1 MTDVGDYTTIGTELE
16 PLTKY
21 KSVDPNASYDYKP
34 WCVNPCPP
42 CDKEE
47 WKIPFAVGKS
57 CYLPCHLSSKT
68 PASQE
73 HVYDVLEVPVTINH
87 ERDYATYAEQ
97 IIEILYDPHQKS
109 WRQMKWN
116 FDSSIK
122 YMNLILYIPE
132 LFHDLASD
140 DIMIPKTA
148 LPILGNTL
156 HELISRT
163 KAWVFTSGQFAPI
176 CSTVGEG
183 VFKASLQERS
193 LVQGLKKRLE
203 MTGVSCKYVEGED
216 EYFTDKVN
224 SRYLLNEKYCEA
236 LSDSL
241 SPFSNLHIILRQNKK
256 YEHFFEKLLFNLGLT
271 LRLPTLKMVPRINEL
286 KQLIGFDIDFLDP
299 YKTHTHPTSNFYDM
313 RLVQSDLF
321 RVILSKADDFYHRNE
336 DLYTEWNIVTMAIF
350 LNDSDRVKRAVQ
362 KSQFAALTDE
372 AQIERIFRYALVYGS
387 RRVVETVFENDTLSK
402 LLRQRAEKILE
413 LTFQK
418 SSNEVFL
425 YNRIMIALDIVD
437 DMGKKKKQFN
447 YQSLVKTAI
456 QNLISHGLLWVPP
469 IKMFGGEEV
478 NHLLAFF
485 PEYVM
490 VWGVLSQRF
499 EVIELF
505 LKYSGLHLQY
515 LSSEDFSLSTHK
527 GVYQICNALA
537 ISAMIRGVAKKLKL
551 DISVTSAD
559 FDNLIKYSKRFDEIA
574 TELLDY
580 ALTKDEETLRDLL
593 NTPSPFW
600 SDKTALDIAYIG
612 KAYTFLNHNAVHI
625 YLQHVWSGYD
635 ALRQTEGE
643 RVHARE
649 RLAQSILHPYRKSS
663 LLLFYLL
670 VHTARLGYFLHGIF
684 FLFLILCIIALLTL
698 PMPDNVNFNFQY
710 VHPLEWVLSICLL
723 GFTIEEFKQYIRF
736 VLNNLHTVGLS
747 EWRIV
752 LKLAYHE
759 YTDSLWNKLD
769 ILIILMFILSVAV
782 RASSVFFVNFP
793 LNIPRL
799 IYGLSALP
807 IFIRSFQHILV
818 IKAIGP
824 LIYTMY
830 QAFKKM
836 LKFLIVILIL
846 SVATGTV
853 QIALLTPTSPTSV
866 RMRHLIFTPFFQI
879 FGEYF
884 FDDLQSHTYK
894 LIQSNQSCT
903 SMSMMCNASSYG
915 IFWERSDFILYIA
928 VSVWILIINVLILNL
943 MIAYFTRI
951 YDEVAANAKSIYI
964 WQFIEIVNEF
974 DSRNIFPPPI
984 NILFYPFDLIR
995 FLYTVNRKHTKVSKN
1010 ALLQMVMDKKRP
1022 SNKFNVYFATHYE
1035 NSFADKYW
1043 KSKVCAE

>member
-1 MTDVGDYTTIGTELE
+1 MSETQSYSPVETELQ
-16 PLTKY
+16 PLTKS
-21 KSVDPNASYDYKP
+21 KSDDLIVHFNNQS

-42 CDKEE
+42 CDREV

-57 CYLPCHLSSKT
+57 CYLPYHLGGKAPT
-68 PASQE
+68 SQE
-73 HVYDVLEVPVTINH
+73 HVYDVLEVPMTINQ
-87 ERDYATYAEQ
+87 ETDYAVYAEQ
-97 IIEILYDPHQKS
+97 IIEILYEPHRRS
-109 WRQMKWN
+109 WREMKWN

-132 LFHDLASD
+132 LFNELASD
-140 DIMIPKTA
+140 ETMIPKTA
-148 LPILGNTL
+148 IPILGNTL

-163 KAWVFTSGQFAPI
+163 KAWIFTNGQSSPI
-176 CSTVGEG
+176 CNTIGEG
-183 VFKASLQERS
+183 VFKAALQERS

-203 MTGVSCKYVEGED
+203 MTGVSCKYVEED
-216 EYFTDKVN
+216 FADKKS
-224 SRYLLNEKYCEA
+224 SRYLLSDKYCEA

-241 SPFSNLHIILRQNKK
+241 SPFSNLHIILKHGKNC
-256 YEHFFEKLLFNLGLT
+256 ELFLEKLLFNLGLT
-271 LRLPTLKMVPRINEL
+271 LRLPTLKMVPRINEF

-299 YKTHTHPTSNFYDM
+299 YKTHTGPTSNFYDM
-313 RLVQSDLF
+313 QLVQEDLF
-321 RVILSKADDFYHRNE
+321 TVILSKADDFYYRNE
-336 DLYTEWNIVTMAIF
+336 DLYTEWNIMTMAIF
-350 LNDSDRVKRAVQ
+350 LNDRDRVKRALL
-362 KSQFAALTDE
+362 KSQFAALTYTDE

-387 RRVVETVFENDTLSK
+387 RRVVETVFENETLSK

-437 DMGKKKKQFN
+437 DMGRRKKQFD
-447 YQSLVKTAI
+447 YLTLVKTAI

-469 IKMFGGEEV
+469 VKIFRGEEV
-478 NHLLAFF
+478 DHLLAFF
-485 PEYVM
+485 PEYIM

-515 LSSEDFSLSTHK
+515 LSAETSSLSTHK

-537 ISAMIRGVAKKLKL
+537 ISAMFRGVGNKLRR

-559 FDNLIKYSKRFDEIA
+559 FENLIKYSKRFDQIA
-574 TELLDY
+574 TELLNFS
-580 ALTKDEETLRDLL
+580 LTKDEETLRALL

-600 SDKTALDIAYIG
+600 SDKTALDIAFIG
-612 KAYTFLNHNAVHI
+612 KAYTFLNHNAVQI
-625 YLQHVWSGYD
+625 YLHQLWSGYD
-635 ALRQTEGE
+635 AIKQREGE

-663 LLLFYLL
+663 IILLYLYIS
-670 VHTARLGYFLHGIF
+670 TARLGYFLHGLF
-684 FLFLILCIIALLTL
+684 FLFLIMCIIALLSL
-698 PMPDNVNFNFQY
+698 PELNNSNY
-710 VHPLEWVLSICLL
+710 NLHRVHPLEWILFICLL
-723 GFTIEEFKQYIRF
+723 GFTIEEFKQYIIF
-736 VLNNLHTVGLS
+736 VLNNFYTVGLN

-752 LKLAYHE
+752 LKLASLE
-759 YTDSLWNKLD
+759 YTNSLWNKLD
-769 ILIILMFILSVAV
+769 IIIVLMFILSLTV
-782 RASSVFFVNFP
+782 RVLSVFFIGFP

-799 IYGLSALP
+799 IYGFGALP

-818 IKAIGP
+818 IRAIGP

-836 LKFLIVILIL
+836 LKFLIIILIL
-846 SVATGTV
+846 SIASGTI
-853 QIALLTPTSPTSV
+853 QIALLTPTSSPSI

-884 FDDLQSHTYK
+884 FEDLQSYTYK
-894 LIQSNQSCT
+894 LIPSNQTCS
-903 SMSMMCNASSYG
+903 SMSMECDT
-915 IFWERSDFILYIA
+915 FWERSDFILYITVA
-928 VSVWILIINVLILNL
+928 VWILIINVLILNL

-951 YDEVAANAKSIYI
+951 YDEVAADAESIYI

-974 DSRNIFPPPI
+974 HLRNIFPPPI
-984 NILFYPFDLIR
+984 NILFYPTDLFK
-995 FLYTVNRKHTKVSKN
+995 FLYRLNRKRYHVKESKN
-1010 ALLQMVMDKKRP
+1010 ALLQIVNEKGKT

-1043 KSKVCAE
+1043 RSKE